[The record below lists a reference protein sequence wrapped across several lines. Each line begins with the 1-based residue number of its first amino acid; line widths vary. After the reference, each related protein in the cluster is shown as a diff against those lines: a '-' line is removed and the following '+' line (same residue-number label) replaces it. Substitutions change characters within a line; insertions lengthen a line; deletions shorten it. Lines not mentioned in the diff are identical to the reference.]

1 MLWPTSPAANTSAA
15 RVRAIQLKPKGHIS
29 TGNLWNATVAKDLT
43 TLVTERLND
52 IVEEETNRKLGELN
66 IITEVTEVSDG
77 AVRVRFRPLAAYS
90 PLAVDIGRNIR
101 DAALSVHGVKEVRVE
116 CTGHMMDE
124 LVNKMVNK
132 DALTQKV
139 PR

>member
-1 MLWPTSPAANTSAA
+1 M
-15 RVRAIQLKPKGHIS
+15 
-29 TGNLWNATVAKDLT
+29 AKDLVAH
-43 TLVTERLND
+43 VTDRLND
-52 IVEEETNRKLGELN
+52 IPEEETGRKLGELN
-66 IITEVTEVSDG
+66 IITEVTEVSSG
-77 AVRVRFRPLAAYS
+77 SVRVRFRPLAAYS

-132 DALTQKV
+132 NEPTQK
-139 PR
+139 PAH

>member
-1 MLWPTSPAANTSAA
+1 M
-15 RVRAIQLKPKGHIS
+15 KPKGHIATENS
-29 TGNLWNATVAKDLT
+29 SSATVAKDLAT
-43 TLVTERLND
+43 HVTERLNEV
-52 IVEEETNRKLGELN
+52 IEEETNRKLGELN
-66 IITEVTEVSDG
+66 IITEVTEISEG
-77 AVRVRFRPLAAYS
+77 SIRVRFRPLAAYS

-132 DALTQKV
+132 NELTQKL